1 VNIAIV
7 NDVWMIRALLTK
19 IVHDNTDHIVIWDAE
34 DGERAVSKAKIKTP
48 DLILMDLLMPV
59 MDGVEAT
66 RIIMQQSP
74 CAIVV
79 VTASVEKYA
88 DMVFSAMS
96 HGALDAIS
104 TPSLDSNDSNDDS
117 TGINPLLHKLQV
129 INNLTVTK
137 PRAPDIP
144 MSPILKTNHRQ
155 KKFPLICIGAS
166 TGGPGALA
174 VILAALPAELNA
186 AIVIVQHV
194 DENFVQGLAEWLD
207 TQCKLPVSVAK
218 ENEPIVLN
226 HVYIAGGD
234 KHLRLDPALCF
245 EYSHEP
251 VEYAYRPS
259 IDVFF
264 HSVNQYWPGST
275 TGVLLT
281 GMGNDG
287 AKGLLALK
295 NNNCITIAQD
305 EQTCAVYGMPRAA
318 ARLDAVNLV
327 LPIDDI
333 STAIIK
339 SLNND
344 RSNNIKN
351 VQSAR

>member
-1 VNIAIV
+1 MNIAIV

-19 IVHDNTDHIVIWDAE
+19 IIHDHTDHKVIWDAE
-34 DGERAVSKAKIKTP
+34 DGQDAVYKAQKQTP

-66 RIIMQQSP
+66 QIIMQTSP

-104 TPSLDSNDSNDDS
+104 TPSLDSNDDS
-117 TGINPLLHKLQV
+117 PGINPLLHKLRV
-129 INNLTVTK
+129 ISNLIDTRPRNPEPAKK
-137 PRAPDIP
+137 PIAKSGNRG
-144 MSPILKTNHRQ
+144 
-155 KKFPLICIGAS
+155 KKFPMVCIGAS

-174 VILAALPAELNA
+174 IILAGLPVDLNA
-186 AIVIVQHV
+186 SIVIVQHV

-207 TQCKLPVSVAK
+207 TQCKLPVTVAK
-218 ENEPIVLN
+218 EGESVAIN

-234 KHLRLDPALCF
+234 KHLRLDPSLSF

-259 IDVFF
+259 IDIFF
-264 HSVNQYWPGST
+264 HCINQYWPGSA

-287 AKGLLALK
+287 ADGLLALK

-305 EQTCAVYGMPRAA
+305 EKTCAVYGMPRAA
-318 ARLDAVNLV
+318 ARLDAASLI
-327 LPIDDI
+327 LPIDGI

-339 SLNND
+339 SLSSN
-344 RSNNIKN
+344 RSNHIKN